1 MKLIS
6 GSSNPQLA
14 ANIAQQLNIPI
25 IKCKIDRFSNGEK
38 RIWIND
44 ELRGEN
50 VALVQSFTH
59 PVDEHIIETL
69 LIIDALERLDVR
81 HINLVIPW
89 MGYSLQDKVFR
100 PGEPISAKVIADLI
114 SNAYVKRVLLMDLH
128 NDSIPAFFN
137 IPTNYLS
144 GLDIFT
150 QCVKDNF
157 DLDQTVIAS
166 PDFGGLKRARTFA
179 KKLGLDLVNIDKTRD
194 LTTGKVTA
202 VNLHGDVQGK
212 IVVTLDDVIVSGDT
226 VIKAAECLKQNG
238 AKKVI
243 FLSSHGLLT
252 DNAAAKLQ
260 DSNIDQVIITNT
272 IAHDQLPAK
281 FEVLDVASVF
291 ADNLTKWL

>member
-25 IKCKIDRFSNGEK
+25 IKCKIDQFSNGEK

-44 ELRGEN
+44 KLRGEN

-100 PGEPISAKVIADLI
+100 SGEPISAKVVADLI

-150 QCVKDNF
+150 QYIKDNF
-157 DLDQTVIAS
+157 DLDQTIIAS

-212 IVVTLDDVIVSGDT
+212 IVVTLDDVIVSGGT

-252 DNAAAKLQ
+252 NNAAAKLQ